1 MSIRISVKSGKVRS
15 VLERDRMSLI
25 VLCIDLSMSSIVLF
39 NVA

>member
-1 MSIRISVKSGKVRS
+1 MSIRISVESGKVRS

>member
-1 MSIRISVKSGKVRS
+1 
-15 VLERDRMSLI
+15 LERDRMSLI